1 MCIIFAHFIKS
12 GGFFAHEAEVH
23 MLIVGTVVVALWF
36 VVVVFVCG
44 VIVGAMKG

>member
-1 MCIIFAHFIKS
+1 M
-12 GGFFAHEAEVH
+12 H